1 MSKKTKTI
9 LAVVLLLVVVAA
21 AVGAYFLW
29 GPPAQK
35 RAAEAADAG
44 KTHITLV
51 VVHGD
56 GSEKKFDIATD
67 AETLD
72 VALVEN
78 GIVEDNQSE
87 WGLYILTADGETADE
102 SAQQWWCIT
111 KGGEMLMTGVDDTV
125 IADGESYEF
134 TLTVGW

>member
-1 MSKKTKTI
+1 MAEGKKLPKNKAVW
-9 LAVVLLLVVVAA
+9 AVVGLIVVAALMVGIWMLARPAA
-21 AVGAYFLW
+21 AVGAKKL
-29 GPPAQK
+29 
-35 RAAEAADAG
+35 D
-44 KTHITLV
+44 IT

-111 KGGEMLMTGVDDTV
+111 KGGEMLPTGASDTV
-125 IADGESYEF
+125 IQDGDAYEL
-134 TLTVGW
+134 TLTTGYDG

>member
-1 MSKKTKTI
+1 MAEEKKIRQNKAVW
-9 LAVVLLLVVVAA
+9 AVVGLIVVAA
-21 AVGAYFLW
+21 LMVGIWMLAQ
-29 GPPAQK
+29 PA
-35 RAAEAADAG
+35 AAAAKKLD
-44 KTHITLV
+44 ITV
-51 VVHGD
+51 GHGD

-111 KGGEMLMTGVDDTV
+111 KGGEMLPTGASDTV
-125 IADGESYEF
+125 IQDGEAYEL
-134 TLTVGW
+134 TLTTGYDG

>member
-1 MSKKTKTI
+1 MAEGKKLPKNKAVW
-9 LAVVLLLVVVAA
+9 AVVGLIVVAA
-21 AVGAYFLW
+21 LMVGIWMLAR
-29 GPPAQK
+29 PA
-35 RAAEAADAG
+35 AAAG
-44 KTHITLV
+44 AKKLDIT

-56 GSEKKFDIATD
+56 GTEKTFDIATD

-111 KGGEMLMTGVDDTV
+111 KGGEMLNTGASDTV
-125 IADGESYEF
+125 IQDGEAYEL
-134 TLTVGW
+134 TLTTGYDG

>member
-1 MSKKTKTI
+1 MAEEKKIRQNK
-9 LAVVLLLVVVAA
+9 AVWAVIGLIVVAA
-21 AVGAYFLW
+21 LMVGIWVLAR
-29 GPPAQK
+29 PA
-35 RAAEAADAG
+35 AAAG
-44 KTHITLV
+44 AKKLDIT

-56 GSEKKFDIATD
+56 GTEKTFDIATD

-102 SAQQWWCIT
+102 RAQQWWCIT
-111 KGGEMLMTGVDDTV
+111 KGGEMLPTGASDTV
-125 IADGESYEF
+125 IQDGEAYEL
-134 TLTVGW
+134 TLTTGYDG

>member
-1 MSKKTKTI
+1 MAEGKKLPKNKAVW
-9 LAVVLLLVVVAA
+9 AVVGLIVVAA
-21 AVGAYFLW
+21 LMVGIWMLAR
-29 GPPAQK
+29 PA
-35 RAAEAADAG
+35 AAAG
-44 KTHITLV
+44 AKKLDIT

-111 KGGEMLMTGVDDTV
+111 KGGEMLPTGASDTV
-125 IADGESYEF
+125 IQDGEAYEL
-134 TLTVGW
+134 TLTTGYDG

>member
-1 MSKKTKTI
+1 MAEEKKIRQNK
-9 LAVVLLLVVVAA
+9 AVWAVIGLIVVAA
-21 AVGAYFLW
+21 LMVGIWVLAR
-29 GPPAQK
+29 PA
-35 RAAEAADAG
+35 AAAG
-44 KTHITLV
+44 AKKLDIT

-56 GSEKKFDIATD
+56 GTEKTFDIATD

-111 KGGEMLMTGVDDTV
+111 KGGEMLNTGASDTV
-125 IADGESYEF
+125 IQDGEAYEL
-134 TLTVGW
+134 TLTTGYDG

>member
-1 MSKKTKTI
+1 MAEGKKLPKNKAVW
-9 LAVVLLLVVVAA
+9 AVVGLIVVAA
-21 AVGAYFLW
+21 LMVGIWMLAR
-29 GPPAQK
+29 PA
-35 RAAEAADAG
+35 AAAG
-44 KTHITLV
+44 AKKLDIT

-56 GSEKKFDIATD
+56 GTEKTFDIATD

-111 KGGEMLMTGVDDTV
+111 KGGEMLPTGASDTV
-125 IADGESYEF
+125 IQDGEAYEL
-134 TLTVGW
+134 TLTTGYDG